1 MSLKRLD
8 SLLQFTKGSTTI
20 WDIADI
26 VAEDALIIDT
36 DNKLIKVGNGND
48 TFDTLPAWVRYDHNT
63 TICDPLVAANENKI
77 VVSASDRYVVSNV
90 TLADVQAEFTN
101 IGDINNINLT
111 RHNALDVP
119 TTDVSSVPDNTVV
132 TFSNGEY
139 IPGNHTLDDLVAYIL
154 GNATIVPKTRIYDLV
169 WYTDST
175 LTTTVA
181 DDMLLHDTRYYCKV
195 FGFHDSLMLSE
206 LTFTL
211 VSDHVDVSIVREIYS
226 PDDIPN
232 IFRVDMGFDTNDS
245 SIIFTTDVNDGTD
258 IVSKDIT
265 VSIPIIAPTDIL
277 ISVYGGTVIDM
288 FRGVTTDTNGNIICT
303 GYTRSEGSG
312 YDDTLVVKY
321 DSNLN
326 VLARKSYG
334 GYVFDYFYGVATDT
348 NNDIICVGHT
358 TGEGSGNDDA
368 LVVKFSGSDLSILAK
383 KVYGG
388 TINDRFRGVDTDA
401 NNDIICVGF
410 TNSEGSGNYD
420 TLVVKFSGS
429 DLSILARKVYGGTSP
444 EYFYGVATDTN
455 NDIICAGNTYSEGSG
470 NGDAL
475 VVKFSGSD
483 LSILAKKV
491 YGGTGIDLFFGVVTD
506 SSGNII
512 CAGQTTSE
520 GSGDWDTLVVKF
532 DPNLNILAKKIYGG
546 TGTDEFRGVTTDS
559 NNNITC
565 VGWTS
570 SEGSGG
576 ISALVVKFSGSD
588 LSILARKVYGGTSTD
603 LFNGVTTDTNNNI
616 ICAGYTA
623 SEGAGSNDALV
634 VKFPSDIPTG
644 TFVGTV
650 LTNLT
655 LADSNLTLADSA
667 LALADS
673 ALALADSNLT
683 LTDSNL
689 TLTDSNLTQ
698 ESDIIVL

>member
-1 MSLKRLD
+1 MSIVINITSKEVTHMSLKRLD

-348 NNDIICVGHT
+348 NDDIICVGYT
-358 TGEGSGNDDA
+358 NSEGSGGDDA
-368 LVVKFSGSDLSILAK
+368 LVVKFDTSLNILAK
-383 KVYGG
+383 KVYG
-388 TINDRFRGVDTDA
+388 DTGIDWFNEVA
-401 NNDIICVGF
+401 TDSNGNIICAGR
-410 TNSEGSGNYD
+410 TNSEGAGSD
-420 TLVVKFSGS
+420 VALVVKL
-429 DLSILARKVYGGTSP
+429 DTNLSILARKVYGGSGIDIL
-444 EYFYGVATDTN
+444 YGVAIDTN
-455 NDIICAGNTYSEGSG
+455 DDIIC
-470 NGDAL
+470 
-475 VVKFSGSD
+475 V
-483 LSILAKKV
+483 
-491 YGGTGIDLFFGVVTD
+491 GI
-506 SSGNII
+506 
-512 CAGQTTSE
+512 
-520 GSGDWDTLVVKF
+520 
-532 DPNLNILAKKIYGG
+532 
-546 TGTDEFRGVTTDS
+546 
-559 NNNITC
+559 
-565 VGWTS
+565 
-570 SEGSGG
+570 
-576 ISALVVKFSGSD
+576 
-588 LSILARKVYGGTSTD
+588 
-603 LFNGVTTDTNNNI
+603 
-616 ICAGYTA
+616 TA
-623 SEGAGSNDALV
+623 SEGAGNYDALV
-634 VKFPSDIPTG
+634 VKFPSEIPTG
-644 TFVGTV
+644 TFIGTV
-650 LTNLT
+650 LTNLTLTDSNLT
-655 LADSNLTLADSA
+655 LADSNLTLADSN
-667 LALADS
+667 LT
-673 ALALADSNLT
+673 LADSNLT
-683 LTDSNL
+683 LVN
-689 TLTDSNLTQ
+689 SNLTQ
-698 ESDIIVL
+698 ELDKIEL